1 MRRYQKHLTA
11 SAASA
16 ALLAALGAAMAQQTP
31 QPQGGPDSGMSN
43 NERRTGIENNTN
55 NSYKTWPETLDLS
68 APKSTTHGATA
79 RASGTQSMAQGGTSS
94 SNPGAAP
101 SGSGSAGHAGAVA
114 MRAPRSDRN

>member
-55 NSYKTWPETLDLS
+55 NSYKTWGQQTSP
-68 APKSTTHGATA
+68 AFFAKY
-79 RASGTQSMAQGGTSS
+79 ASSPSNNGPYYTDGVKLTFAQFISQYS
-94 SNPGAAP
+94 KQ
-101 SGSGSAGHAGAVA
+101 
-114 MRAPRSDRN
+114 